1 MAVAFDTIL
10 QGAYSGIEDQVKSVI
25 GDQDAWAEL
34 WARHNA
40 ILHPPPALPDLDFA
54 NEMIVC
60 LYAGQQGSGGYT
72 ACIRSIE
79 DSEDG
84 RRVSFELGCPPP
96 GAMCTDALTQPHH
109 LVRMPRTTLPVSF
122 REVVAPVEVATSATF
137 LLTFDPAKKEEATQK
152 ASVSARGGYMFGFL
166 FLLFATTL
174 QVVGPASHL
183 MFRQETTP
191 HKLELQAL
199 DLQRR
204 SEGSLHCACCRLPG
218 LVTFDC
224 WRGLEN
230 QGKAPGTIAMTHIRL
245 SWVNRCD
252 TAKCFAHAW
261 RPLWH
266 LNVQM

>member
-40 ILHPPPALPDLDFA
+40 ILLPPPALPDLDFA

-152 ASVSARGGYMFGFL
+152 VTGMPEVKDVKAMFGGDILSLKFDLSAMTAAEAQARLQGVEGVASVEKDG
-166 FLLFATTL
+166 
-174 QVVGPASHL
+174 
-183 MFRQETTP
+183 
-191 HKLELQAL
+191 
-199 DLQRR
+199 
-204 SEGSLHCACCRLPG
+204 
-218 LVTFDC
+218 
-224 WRGLEN
+224 
-230 QGKAPGTIAMTHIRL
+230 
-245 SWVNRCD
+245 
-252 TAKCFAHAW
+252 
-261 RPLWH
+261 
-266 LNVQM
+266 